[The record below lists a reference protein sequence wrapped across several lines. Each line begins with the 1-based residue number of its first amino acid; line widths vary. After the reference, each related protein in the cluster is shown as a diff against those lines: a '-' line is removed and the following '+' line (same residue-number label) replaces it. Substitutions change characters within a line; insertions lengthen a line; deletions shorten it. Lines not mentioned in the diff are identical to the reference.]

1 MPELKQIRI
10 LRYVVTLGLL
20 LTFAA
25 VPVVQAAQSSSN
37 NYSVNEVFFGTGG
50 QLCDPGN
57 ADSAH
62 STTYC
67 AKTSAGELTV
77 GNTASNSY
85 QAQAG
90 FNTDR
95 EPSLTFIVPTQ
106 SVNLGVLKS
115 GTTATATATFSV
127 KSYLTSGYVVQTV
140 GQGLTNSG
148 HVLQNMAT
156 PAAITPTAE
165 QFGINLVANTCPA
178 GATGCSG
185 ALGANPGQAP
195 DATFGFGQAAHTSA
209 SDYYDQANQYMYKDG
224 DVIAQSL
231 KSSGTTNYTIS
242 YIANIS
248 PVTPGGTYTMDQIL
262 VATATF

>member
-10 LRYVVTLGLL
+10 LRYVVSLGLL

-25 VPVVQAAQSSSN
+25 VPVVQAAQSSSG
-37 NYSVNEVFFGTGG
+37 NYSVSEVEFGSGG
-50 QLCDPGN
+50 ELHACSG
-57 ADSAH
+57 
-62 STTYC
+62 TYC
-67 AKTSAGELTV
+67 AKQSAGELTV
-77 GNTASNSY
+77 GNTASDSF
-85 QAQAG
+85 QAQGG

-95 EPSLTFIVPTQ
+95 YPSLTFIVPVQ

-115 GTTATATATFSV
+115 GTTSTATATFSV

-148 HVLQNMAT
+148 HVLQNQL
-156 PAAITPTAE
+156 PAALNNPSAE

-178 GATGCSG
+178 SAPSSGLGSCSG
-185 ALGANPGQAP
+185 TLGANPGQSP
-195 DATFGFGQAAHTSA
+195 DATFGFGTAASG
-209 SDYYDQANQYMYKDG
+209 YDTANYFRYKDG